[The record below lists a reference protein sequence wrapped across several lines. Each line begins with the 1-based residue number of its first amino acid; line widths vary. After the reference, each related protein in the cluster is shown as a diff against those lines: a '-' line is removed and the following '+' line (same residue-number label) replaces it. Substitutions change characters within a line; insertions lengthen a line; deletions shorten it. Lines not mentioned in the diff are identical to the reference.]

1 VKWGFSIFYYGF
13 ASLACY
19 LLIRNTSYFPTWLG
33 GTGSPMNIY
42 NDFPENLE
50 FTASI
55 EIYYLAQFGKHFS
68 RLFVHFFI
76 RPEGNYYEFG
86 LHHTLSVFLIIF
98 SYLMDHWLIG
108 CFVLLIHDSTDMT
121 LIFARAYKVKN
132 EISLGLQISFGN
144 CVAVPFGVC
153 HFDMDHL
160 QNFHFRLR
168 VCLCNGLQYY
178 KRADTKTGGT
188 IG

>member
-1 VKWGFSIFYYGF
+1 
-13 ASLACY
+13 
-19 LLIRNTSYFPTWLG
+19 
-33 GTGSPMNIY
+33 M
-42 NDFPENLE
+42 
-50 FTASI
+50 
-55 EIYYLAQFGKHFS
+55 AQFGKHFS

-76 RPEGNYYEFG
+76 RPEGNFYEFG

-121 LIFARAYKVKN
+121 LIFARAYKVKH

-144 CVAVPFGVC
+144 GVAVPFRVC

-160 QNFHFRLR
+160 QNFYFRLR
-168 VCLCNGLQYY
+168 LCLRNGLQYY
-178 KRADTKTGGT
+178 KRTDTKTGGT
-188 IG
+188 IGENVHGHDVLPSVFHVRNAESVASVTVLLDVLHRAISDCIAKGGHTKL